1 MGTSHA
7 TLTTDAHSL
16 VAISFTIN
24 QTFSIN
30 TALLAKKIICY
41 NSKIIGHILRLGV
54 FSAKYSRL
62 SALAVAS
69 SGLSLASCLHA
80 G

>member
-7 TLTTDAHSL
+7 TLTTYAHSL

-41 NSKIIGHILRLGV
+41 NSKIIGHILGV